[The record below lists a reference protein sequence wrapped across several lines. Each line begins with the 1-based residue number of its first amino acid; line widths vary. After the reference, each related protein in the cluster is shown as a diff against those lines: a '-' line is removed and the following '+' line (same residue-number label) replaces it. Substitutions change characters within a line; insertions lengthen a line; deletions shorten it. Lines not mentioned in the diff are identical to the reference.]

1 MKRSSSVSSSDSSD
15 TSDSDSA
22 ADNKKKREEEEEDLW
37 QHLTYWTVES
47 EEDSDDS
54 EQLVMDQDNND
65 CDGRVFAKI
74 YAVDAEN
81 GATTEQLIELFD
93 PFFDDGGVTDSE
105 LMMVCLVSSGS
116 LYYGYDFYFF
126 FNFRILPLVHQCP
139 FPH

>member
-1 MKRSSSVSSSDSSD
+1 MKRSSSASSDSSD

-37 QHLTYWTVES
+37 QHLTYWTLEE
-47 EEDSDDS
+47 EEDS
-54 EQLVMDQDNND
+54 EQVMDQDN
-65 CDGRVFAKI
+65 GRVFAKI

-105 LMMVCLVSSGS
+105 LMMVCLVSGS
-116 LYYGYDFYFF
+116 L
-126 FNFRILPLVHQCP
+126 
-139 FPH
+139 

>member
-1 MKRSSSVSSSDSSD
+1 MKRSSSASSANSDSSSD

-37 QHLTYWTVES
+37 QHLTYWTLEEE
-47 EEDSDDS
+47 EEDS
-54 EQLVMDQDNND
+54 ELMDQDN
-65 CDGRVFAKI
+65 RVFAKI

-105 LMMVCLVSSGS
+105 LMMVCLVSGS
-116 LYYGYDFYFF
+116 L
-126 FNFRILPLVHQCP
+126 
-139 FPH
+139 

>member
-1 MKRSSSVSSSDSSD
+1 MKRSSSASSDSSD
-15 TSDSDSA
+15 SDSDSA
-22 ADNKKKREEEEEDLW
+22 ADNKKKREEQEEEDLW
-37 QHLTYWTVES
+37 QHLTYWTLEE
-47 EEDSDDS
+47 EEDS
-54 EQLVMDQDNND
+54 EQVMDQDND
-65 CDGRVFAKI
+65 RVFAKI
-74 YAVDAEN
+74 YTVDAEN

>member
-1 MKRSSSVSSSDSSD
+1 MKRSSSASSASDSSD

-37 QHLTYWTVES
+37 QHLTYWTLEEE
-47 EEDSDDS
+47 EEDS
-54 EQLVMDQDNND
+54 EQVMDQDNN
-65 CDGRVFAKI
+65 GRVFAKI

-105 LMMVCLVSSGS
+105 LMMVCLVSGS
-116 LYYGYDFYFF
+116 L
-126 FNFRILPLVHQCP
+126 
-139 FPH
+139 

>member
-1 MKRSSSVSSSDSSD
+1 MKRSSSASSASDSD
-15 TSDSDSA
+15 SDSDSA

-37 QHLTYWTVES
+37 QHLTYWTLEE
-47 EEDSDDS
+47 EEDS
-54 EQLVMDQDNND
+54 EQVMDQDNN
-65 CDGRVFAKI
+65 GRVFAKI

-116 LYYGYDFYFF
+116 L
-126 FNFRILPLVHQCP
+126 
-139 FPH
+139 